1 MLDSYA
7 CQVLW
12 GGFGRQHQSKLKGQ
26 AALVTEANEE
36 AERKIE
42 KILRETF
49 PNHGMLTEESGELEG
64 EWDARWIVDPLNGT
78 TNYAHG
84 IPAVVRQELPATC
97 RTTQRLLTPEMEVG
111 QSV

>member
-36 AERKIE
+36 AERKIKE
-42 KILRETF
+42 ILRETF
-49 PNHGMLTEESGELEG
+49 PNHGMLTEEGRKRM
-64 EWDARWIVDPLNGT
+64 ARARP
-78 TNYAHG
+78 
-84 IPAVVRQELPATC
+84 
-97 RTTQRLLTPEMEVG
+97 VG
-111 QSV
+111 